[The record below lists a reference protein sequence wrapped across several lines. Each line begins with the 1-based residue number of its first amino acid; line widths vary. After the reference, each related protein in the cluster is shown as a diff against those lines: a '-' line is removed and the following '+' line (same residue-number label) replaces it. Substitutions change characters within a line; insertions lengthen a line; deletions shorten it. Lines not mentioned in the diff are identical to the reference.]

1 MKKLI
6 KIIGIVLLLILILD
20 FMTLSSEEEQIVAD
34 YNSMYSDTTS
44 HYSKS
49 DFLLYSA
56 KVNEIVEQQR
66 SETVEEGFSGQSLAN
81 AAIEEYNWY
90 ITSYQDDN
98 GLKTGGRYYYYWF
111 DLIPTLLSTG
121 DFIDNYLPI
130 GSTDQA
136 ANWYFYTPGK
146 QTTWHAWCA
155 IFTSCMLEK
164 YGGIKKGVAAK
175 SAECNALFAA
185 NVALGAQGYL
195 LESGRICTEGNA
207 SSFFED
213 LKTRNSL
220 TQKQELVNAKVHIVK
235 EYEPKPGDLIFFRW
249 NTSGHSAVKLDHVGI
264 VVDYNSVT
272 KEVDVVEGNNGS
284 NPSLSAALKPMSS
297 KVTRTK
303 YNWNEAKIAAYLSLY

>member
-1 MKKLI
+1 MKKI
-6 KIIGIVLLLILILD
+6 IETIGIVLLLIFILD
-20 FMTLSSEEEQIVAD
+20 FMILSSEEEQIVAD

-44 HYSKS
+44 YYSKS

-56 KVNEIVEQQR
+56 KTNQVVEQQR
-66 SETVEEGFSGQSLAN
+66 FETVEEFAGQDLAN
-81 AAIEEYNWY
+81 VAIEEYNWY

-98 GLKTGGRYYYYWF
+98 GLRTGGRHYYYWF

-121 DFIDNYLPI
+121 DFIENYLPI
-130 GSTDQA
+130 GSTDKA

-207 SSFFED
+207 SRFLED
-213 LKTRNSL
+213 LKTRSQL
-220 TQKQELVNAKVHIVK
+220 TQKQELVNTKVHIVK

-249 NTSGHSAVKLDHVGI
+249 NTNGHSAVKLDHVGI
-264 VVDYNSVT
+264 VVDYDSVT

-297 KVTRTK
+297 RVTRTK